1 MKGQFFIIASVII
14 VLSLAGLITYVYDF
28 GSIDMTEVGE
38 MGSFEYIDYIREGLN
53 KTVYSSY
60 STNDCNRVRTDLDYT
75 IDFLKNELSKKGITL
90 IANYDMNVVCPP
102 VDIDFNYSLKTP
114 KSYTVTE
121 FSVFLV

>member
-14 VLSLAGLITYVYDF
+14 VLSLAGLISYVYDF

-38 MGSFEYIDYIREGLN
+38 MGSFEYIDYIRESLN

-60 STNDCNRVRTDLDYT
+60 STNDCNRVRADLDYT
-75 IDFLKNELSKKGITL
+75 IEFLKSELSKKGITL

-102 VDIDFNYSLKTP
+102 VDIDFNYNLKTP
-114 KSYTVTE
+114 KSYTITE
-121 FSVFLV
+121 FSVFLI

>member
-38 MGSFEYIDYIREGLN
+38 MGSFEYIDYIRESLN

-60 STNDCNRVRTDLDYT
+60 STNDCNRIRADLDYT
-75 IDFLKNELSKKGITL
+75 IEFLKSEISKKGITL

-102 VDIDFNYSLKTP
+102 IDIDFNYSLKTP

-121 FSVFLV
+121 FSVFFI

>member
-1 MKGQFFIIASVII
+1 MII

-38 MGSFEYIDYIREGLN
+38 IGSFEYIDYIRESLN

-60 STNDCNRVRTDLDYT
+60 STNDCNKLRQDLDYT
-75 IDFLKNELSKKGITL
+75 IEFLKSELSKKGIML

-102 VDIDFNYSLKTP
+102 VDVDFNYSLKTP

>member
-38 MGSFEYIDYIREGLN
+38 MGSFEYIDYIRKSLN

-60 STNDCNRVRTDLDYT
+60 STNDCNKLRQDLDYT
-75 IDFLKNELSKKGITL
+75 IEFLKSELSKKGIML

-102 VDIDFNYSLKTP
+102 VDVDFNYSLKTP